1 MLKLL
6 ASLAVALCVCA
17 GFASE
22 GMAQAAATSSCKP
35 EIISTGHG
43 AILDKA
49 GPEKAIASW
58 RNDVISRY
66 GVFYGDPTK
75 ANSGKGVTVTNCA
88 RTLLGLLV
96 CQAKGTPCIQDVQAD
111 TGGADPATEIACDPR
126 NRYCD
131 PIVKWVQSRLNVH
144 GSRLA
149 VDGVAGA
156 GTAVAIRNFR
166 KFAKLPDGTGIDVDL
181 LTALKS

>member
-6 ASLAVALCVCA
+6 ASLTVAFGCCV
-17 GFASE
+17 GFASQ
-22 GMAQAAATSSCKP
+22 GFAQTATSSCKP

-75 ANSGKGVTVTNCA
+75 ANSGKGVIVTNCA

-96 CQAKGTPCIQDVQAD
+96 CQAKGAPCVQDVSAD
-111 TGGADPATEIACDPR
+111 TGGTDPNIEIPCDPR
-126 NRYCD
+126 LKYCD
-131 PIVKWVQSRLNVH
+131 PTVKWVQSRLNIP

-156 GTAVAIRNFR
+156 GTAAAIRNFR
-166 KFAKLPDGTGIDVDL
+166 RTAKLPDGTGIDNDL
-181 LTALKS
+181 INALKV